1 MSMISL
7 VAEFRDQLCDPKQK
21 DQALETSPITD
32 QMNRRN
38 KQSNF
43 AALQHKNQLSRVA
56 KLSEEVI
63 ASKL

>member
-43 AALQHKNQLSRVA
+43 AALQHKNQISRVA